1 MSRTHK
7 ETSHVLY
14 ELVKDALDCSQPRP
28 FPTQKKKKNNKNR
41 QMLKVVAE
49 SPVFENLR

>member
-14 ELVKDALDCSQPRP
+14 ELVKDALDCSHPRP
-28 FPTQKKKKNNKNR
+28 FPTQEKKKKKR
-41 QMLKVVAE
+41 QTFKVVAE
-49 SPVFENLR
+49 SPVFENVR